1 MRRFIN
7 KYILLLFLLISGTG
21 VLASSSPYFEYIPA
35 QNEQVYQK
43 NTYRYSALDP
53 TIKNNLAGCGY
64 PGMRGSNQLVI
75 YTPSH
80 GTSTNT
86 NEYGAEAIVIGN
98 TVTSLS
104 GADSLI
110 PANGFVISAHGRA
123 KTWLNQNI
131 HVGTKLYIDT
141 DTKTITAYTTS
152 ESYIFAAKEKIEEAN
167 TMVNYYIHNSHNYYA
182 RPTKELI
189 SLAKRNLRRAQR
201 NSSSAKEYALLAMQ
215 TANDALA
222 SVIPYKEN
230 ELKGIWI
237 RPTSNTEDEIISVL
251 DKLKTAGINNVF
263 LETYFHGKTIY
274 PSKFMNEYGFIEQNE
289 AFKGFDPL
297 EIWIREAHKRNIK
310 VNIWFEAFYV
320 GNKPQINNSI
330 LAVKPEWA
338 NINLK
343 NYDSETLVASTSE
356 HNGYFLDPAN
366 PEVQTFLAGLV
377 KEIIETYKPDGFN
390 FDYCR
395 YPQSIAARYAGYA
408 QTNWGYTKYAREEFK
423 TIYGQDPIEISYGS
437 NFWDEWDNYRRD
449 KVTLFIS
456 KVSKLCRDSNIA
468 ITAVVFPNRI
478 MALETKQQDWST
490 WSDNNYVDAFTPLY
504 LTCDSKTIKVMIY
517 DMLKDMSPKTKL
529 YAGLFVT
536 FMNGTSEDL
545 IRQIHET
552 RKLNLGGIILFDYA
566 HLQDKY
572 IKTLTKSVFSNNCNS
587 VIPAGYKRK
596 AMLNNGR
603 R

>member
-1 MRRFIN
+1 MRRLLTN
-7 KYILLLFLLISGTG
+7 LLLAFFITATTTLTTT
-21 VLASSSPYFEYIPA
+21 ASDNPYLEYIPK
-35 QNEQVYQK
+35 QNEQIYIESSYK
-43 NTYRYSALDP
+43 YSAIDP
-53 TIKNNLAGCGY
+53 TISNNLAGCGY

-80 GTSTNT
+80 GVSTNT
-86 NEYGAEAIVIGN
+86 NEYGAEAIVNGN

-110 PANGFVISAHGRA
+110 PDKGIVISAHGRA

-131 HVGTKLYIDT
+131 HVGTKIYINT
-141 DTKTITAYTTS
+141 STKTITAYTTS
-152 ESYIFAAKEKIEEAN
+152 ESYIFAAKEKIEEAI
-167 TMVNYYIHNSHNYYA
+167 TMSNYYA
-182 RPTKELI
+182 HNTYDYNPKPTKELI
-189 SLAKRNLRRAQR
+189 RLAKRNLKRAQR
-201 NSSSAKEYALLAMQ
+201 NSQAAKEYASIAMEN
-215 TANDALA
+215 ANDALA
-222 SVIPYKEN
+222 TAIPYKAN

-237 RPTSNTEDEIISVL
+237 RPTETTIEGITAVL
-251 DKLKTAGINNVF
+251 DKLKTAGINNIF

-274 PSKFMNEYGFIEQNE
+274 PSKVMKEYGFTEQNE
-289 AFKGFDPL
+289 KFNGFDAL
-297 EIWIREAHKRNIK
+297 AVWIEEAHKRGIK
-310 VNIWFEAFYV
+310 INIWFESFYV
-320 GNKPQINNSI
+320 GNKPQVGTNI

-338 NINLK
+338 NVNLR
-343 NYDSETLVASTSE
+343 NYNSEALVSSTSE

-366 PEVQTFLAGLV
+366 TDIQIFLYKLV
-377 KEIIETYKPDGFN
+377 EEIIKTYKPDGFN

-408 QTNWGYTKYAREEFK
+408 QSNWGYTKYAREEFK
-423 TIYGQDPIEISYGS
+423 QIYGVDPVDISYGS
-437 NFWDEWDNYRRD
+437 KSWMDWDNYRRD

-456 KVSKLCRDSNIA
+456 KVSKLCRDNKIT
-468 ITAVVFPNRI
+468 ITAVVFPNRT

-490 WSDNNYVDAFTPLY
+490 WSDNNYIDAFTPLY
-504 LTCDSKTIKVMIY
+504 LTCDAKTTKVMIF

-536 FMNGTSEDL
+536 FMNGSSEDL

-572 IKTLTKSVFSNNCNS
+572 IKTLTKSVFSNNSCS
-587 VIPAGYKRK
+587 IIQASYKRK
-596 AMLNNGR
+596 K
-603 R
+603 